1 MFVIAALM
9 GSMTFTACT
18 SGDIDMFK
26 TVKANEGD
34 PAVVAALKSIPNV
47 AEVKPF
53 INVGRPK
60 NEELALGQCYYI
72 KYKQPIDHDNPALGT
87 YEQQV
92 VLTYVSPD
100 APTILHTQGYALAGE
115 HGKNHNRLDSI
126 IAPMFMY
133 MLATGQNADGSL
145 KFSTNCVQVEYRYHG
160 FSLPE
165 GDENSFK
172 YLSAKQKNGM
182 TTYDY
187 AYYYPGDVDVYVP
200 FVAPL
205 LFQNEDMRIGDYMIN
220 SAVKD
225 YLPQIKAAFQKLVSD
240 QKVLDATAPYA
251 LKSLYR

>member
-1 MFVIAALM
+1 M

-18 SGDIDMFK
+18 SEDDAVAPSAPSGELSGDIDMFK

-53 INVGRPK
+53 INVGRAN
-60 NEELALGQCYYI
+60 NEEIALGQCYYI

-92 VLTYVSPD
+92 VLTYVGSN

-126 IAPMFMY
+126 DAPMFMY
-133 MLATGQNADGSL
+133 MLSTGQNADGSF

-172 YLSAKQKNGM
+172 YLSAKQQSADLHNIVTDLKAQGQ
-182 TTYDY
+182 
-187 AYYYPGDVDVYVP
+187 
-200 FVAPL
+200 VAQHGCEQERHDHLRLRL
-205 LFQNEDMRIGDYMIN
+205 LLSR
-220 SAVKD
+220 
-225 YLPQIKAAFQKLVSD
+225 
-240 QKVLDATAPYA
+240 
-251 LKSLYR
+251 RR